1 MQKRESFRLQGRFS
15 RLTGQGLIVFS
26 DDFRSGSSLTVFP
39 GDFMFGWS
47 PSSSLAISGYIPG
60 FEKYG
65 VVSSQIHKGI
75 YEETV
80 LPSVLAL
87 LQVKPTDYFFLA
99 VRIVLRGEK
108 SCKFPLFGST
118 IYGLQG
124 GNNRRWSQKS
134 LSTNTEGKNILSRKT
149 NNIGQQIAD
158 VASLTHNTLNTSR
171 VEISE
176 SKSIHIEEK
185 ISENNDISK
194 LITIIVFD
202 IETTG
207 FSREKD
213 RIIEIA
219 LQDLSGGENST
230 FQTLVNP
237 DKYVLNSHIHGIS
250 SYMVNKPGVPRSI
263 ALERTTIRSIE
274 GSVGNLKDKNFVCR
288 MKDLIPILVQYIKSR
303 QKPGGQILL
312 IAHNAKAFDVP
323 FLISEFSRCSLEIP
337 LDWYF
342 MDTMSP
348 AREVKKREGSKL
360 ASNSLQALREH
371 YEIQEM
377 GKAHRAMAD
386 VSVLALV
393 LQRMTRDLKLTV
405 PGLVQNY
412 AFTASEII
420 NNSKK
425 KKNSK

>member
-1 MQKRESFRLQGRFS
+1 MRAAMCFSHFQLPRCQIHTFSCSWWEKVHNFS
-15 RLTGQGLIVFS
+15 R
-26 DDFRSGSSLTVFP
+26 
-39 GDFMFGWS
+39 
-47 PSSSLAISGYIPG
+47 
-60 FEKYG
+60 
-65 VVSSQIHKGI
+65 
-75 YEETV
+75 
-80 LPSVLAL
+80 
-87 LQVKPTDYFFLA
+87 
-99 VRIVLRGEK
+99 RGEK

-250 SYMVNKPGVPRSI
+250 SYMVNKPGVPR
-263 ALERTTIRSIE
+263 
-274 GSVGNLKDKNFVCR
+274 

>member
-1 MQKRESFRLQGRFS
+1 MCFSHFQLPRCQIHTFSCSWWEKVHNFS
-15 RLTGQGLIVFS
+15 R
-26 DDFRSGSSLTVFP
+26 
-39 GDFMFGWS
+39 
-47 PSSSLAISGYIPG
+47 
-60 FEKYG
+60 
-65 VVSSQIHKGI
+65 
-75 YEETV
+75 
-80 LPSVLAL
+80 
-87 LQVKPTDYFFLA
+87 
-99 VRIVLRGEK
+99 RGEN
-108 SCKFPLFGST
+108 SCKFPLFGPS

-124 GNNRRWSQKS
+124 AGGHSRRWTQKS

-158 VASLTHNTLNTSR
+158 VASLTHTTLNTSR

-185 ISENNDISK
+185 ISENIDTSK
-194 LITIIVFD
+194 HITTIVFD

-230 FQTLVNP
+230 FETLVNP
-237 DKYVLNSHIHGIS
+237 DKYIANSQIHGIT
-250 SYMVNKPGVPRSI
+250 SYMVNKPGVPRM
-263 ALERTTIRSIE
+263 E
-274 GSVGNLKDKNFVCR
+274 
-288 MKDLIPILVQYIKSR
+288 DLIPILIRYIKSR

-323 FLISEFSRCSLEIP
+323 FLISEFSRCSYEIP
-337 LDWYF
+337 FDWF
-342 MDTMSP
+342 FIDSISP
-348 AREVKKREGSKL
+348 TREVKKREGSKL
-360 ASNSLQALREH
+360 TSNSLQALREH
-371 YEIQEM
+371 YGIPLM

-393 LQRMTRDLKLTV
+393 LQKLTRDLKLTV
-405 PGLVQNY
+405 PGLMQNY

-420 NNSKK
+420 SNSKK
-425 KKNSK
+425 KKNSR